1 MLKHDKKENVMTN
14 DNNKPSA
21 DKDPATF
28 STAKNNKL
36 ADHINSNDMTKMG
49 WLHTMKLNGAVGK
62 VTSEKLA
69 EIAKNMVE
77 AQKQEITHHLMLN
90 LDVNKKHAF
99 NQYMEK
105 VGYLNSDMI
114 KRSNEME
121 KDLVR
126 ILRDVGESIE
136 NERNEW
142 IKKIEGRKLSDEAH
156 KKETDKMN
164 KWIGILEQ
172 QAEVKIELLMKTHTE
187 SLQATLQF
195 FKDTT
200 LDNKGK
206 SVLD

>member
-1 MLKHDKKENVMTN
+1 MTN
-14 DNNKPSA
+14 DNNKPSTT
-21 DKDPATF
+21 DTDPATF
-28 STAKNNKL
+28 STAKSNKL
-36 ADHINSNDMTKMG
+36 AEHINSNDMIKMG
-49 WLHTMKLNGAVGK
+49 WLHKMKLNGAVGK
-62 VTSEKLA
+62 VASEKLS
-69 EIAKNMVE
+69 EIARNMVE

-136 NERNEW
+136 EERNQW
-142 IKKIEGRKLSDEAH
+142 VKKIEGRKLSDEAH

-172 QAEVKIELLMKTHTE
+172 QAEAKIELLMKTHTE

-206 SVLD
+206 SILD